1 MRVSQRRKSG
11 SSKVCSELPMSSEF
25 WPLMDFP
32 WKAPA
37 TQSNFCRLNARQEQG
52 RKSIH
57 QISLTWKWKW
67 STGGKS
73 FSLSS
78 VSQGSSPYLN
88 CQEISLF
95 SIVFPVQLN
104 TRIKIY
110 LNLQMANCTDEWDVV
125 CPSQLSKNLHREIC
139 WPYLTI
145 CSYIFTAYMATI
157 PTSETQM

>member
-11 SSKVCSELPMSSEF
+11 SSKVCSELPLSSDHWLISLEKLPQRRVIF
-25 WPLMDFP
+25 ADWMRD
-32 WKAPA
+32 K
-37 TQSNFCRLNARQEQG
+37 S
-52 RKSIH
+52 RKSIR

-67 STGGKS
+67 SIGGKS

-78 VSQGSSPYLN
+78 VSSPYLN

-95 SIVFPVQLN
+95 SIVFPVLQLN

-110 LNLQMANCTDEWDVV
+110 LNLQMENCTDEWDVV

-145 CSYIFTAYMATI
+145 CSNIFTAYTATI